1 MTPKDRDRIL
11 DFTPIGMWWEITKST
26 ADTGGEFFE
35 AINVVNPGF
44 EGPPLHVIQRRRK
57 ATKCSPE
64 L

>member
-26 ADTGGEFFE
+26 ADTGGKLFE

-44 EGPPLHVIQRRRK
+44 AGPPLHIHPK
-57 ATKCSPE
+57 AEEATKCSPE